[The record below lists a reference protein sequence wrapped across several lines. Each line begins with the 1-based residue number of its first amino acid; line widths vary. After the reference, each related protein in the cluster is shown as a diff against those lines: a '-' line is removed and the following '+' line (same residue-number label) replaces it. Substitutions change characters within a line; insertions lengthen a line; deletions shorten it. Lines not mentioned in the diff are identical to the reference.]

1 MPIALCRGVLAAAS
15 LAIACG
21 PAARAEA
28 AHHWSYKGHTGPA
41 RWAAL
46 EREFRA
52 CGRGTEQSPID
63 IRSSS
68 AQKAALPAIAFAYQ
82 PAPLRIIDNGH
93 SIQVNYAP
101 GSFITVGGHRYEL
114 QQFHFHKPSEEAIDG
129 RHAAMVVHLVH
140 RDAEGRQSVVA
151 VLLQPGKVN
160 PMVATLWNNLPARR
174 ATEVVLQD
182 VAIDA
187 TDLLPIDRAYY
198 TFAGHHAT
206 LQRRGDLVRAE
217 ARVGALQRR
226 DRTLRARVPDE
237 RAPAAAAEHAQ
248 GAGQRLR
255 RQQRQRRQRP
265 PATKATKATI
275 ARMMNTKNRIFA
287 MPIAPAAMPP
297 KPKTAA
303 ISAMIKNTTA

>member
-28 AHHWSYKGHTGPA
+28 AHHWSYKGHTG
-41 RWAAL
+41 
-46 EREFRA
+46 
-52 CGRGTEQSPID
+52 S
-63 IRSSS
+63 
-68 AQKAALPAIAFAYQ
+68 
-82 PAPLRIIDNGH
+82 APLRIIDNGH

-187 TDLLPIDRAYY
+187 TDLLPTDRAYY
-198 TFAGHHAT
+198 TFAGSLTTPPCSEGVTWFVLKHPSALSSGEIERFGRAYPMNARP
-206 LQRRGDLVRAE
+206 LQPL
-217 ARVGALQRR
+217 
-226 DRTLRARVPDE
+226 
-237 RAPAAAAEHAQ
+237 
-248 GAGQRLR
+248 
-255 RQQRQRRQRP
+255 
-265 PATKATKATI
+265 
-275 ARMMNTKNRIFA
+275 NTRKVQA
-287 MPIAPAAMPP
+287 
-297 KPKTAA
+297 
-303 ISAMIKNTTA
+303 SD